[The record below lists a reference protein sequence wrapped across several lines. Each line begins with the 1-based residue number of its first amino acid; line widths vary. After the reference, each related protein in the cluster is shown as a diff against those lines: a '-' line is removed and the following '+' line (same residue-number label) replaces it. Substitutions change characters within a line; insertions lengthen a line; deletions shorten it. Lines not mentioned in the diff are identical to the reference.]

1 MCSQTGRIQL
11 KPGLQKE
18 IEHVRWTHDELR
30 MGYPWIP
37 ASSVVSVSTK
47 YPKAIDPRPDPCHA
61 DLTIHLLFDVL
72 RHRNSVAFKLHNP
85 FDQQH
90 VASPNRLPQQIVLL
104 PWHESCFVQNARFLE
119 SKNHWFPHVKMRN
132 IMKYHLDILG

>member
-1 MCSQTGRIQL
+1 
-11 KPGLQKE
+11 
-18 IEHVRWTHDELR
+18 
-30 MGYPWIP
+30 
-37 ASSVVSVSTK
+37 
-47 YPKAIDPRPDPCHA
+47 
-61 DLTIHLLFDVL
+61 
-72 RHRNSVAFKLHNP
+72 VAFKLHNP